1 MNIIKRN
8 MIIGGWGIKYCEVY
22 SPLNYFNFPDKI
34 DAFSINNAS
43 YINNYIFKY
52 SIRLLDK
59 ISNLNNFKTKLIYT
73 QYDGLYKY
81 EIYEEK
87 NKFLLWCLSMKN
99 GDDPILAYNINRT
112 WNEWTLIYD
121 KTNTNGKYAFE
132 YFSKIFS
139 YSVINYNALIIHGTL
154 IEYNNKGI
162 IISAPSGTG
171 KTTHARMWRDT
182 QRALIINGDRALCRK
197 IDNKWIGF
205 GMPWCGTSGEYIN
218 RDIEIS
224 DIVVLEQAKEN
235 SVEKLDTLQA
245 FNHMIQNITA
255 PTWEKNLLNKAMD
268 YLEDIVNE
276 VPVYKLKCTPDI
288 EAVEVLKKE
297 IDKL

>member
-1 MNIIKRN
+1 MKKDAIYLKIANIDLELE
-8 MIIGGWGIKYCEVY
+8 IID
-22 SPLNYFNFPDKI
+22 LNNEYNYPFKF
-34 DAFSINNAS
+34 DAFSLTSNSKSVDIICSKNIINELNLYDKISSNFLLYSNKDYFFS
-43 YINNYIFKY
+43 YNIYAKSQNNYIWVQNDSQEKPMIAFE
-52 SIRLLDK
+52 
-59 ISNLNNFKTKLIYT
+59 ISNSFKSWNLI
-73 QYDGLYKY
+73 
-81 EIYEEK
+81 
-87 NKFLLWCLSMKN
+87 F
-99 GDDPILAYNINRT
+99 
-112 WNEWTLIYD
+112 D
-121 KTNTNGKYAFE
+121 KTNTCGKYAFE
-132 YFSKIFS
+132 YCTKFFPYAVLEIGGI
-139 YSVINYNALIIHGTL
+139 VLHGVL
-154 IEYNNKGI
+154 MEYKGKGI

-197 IDNKWIGF
+197 IDNKWTGF

-218 RDIEIS
+218 RDVEIS
-224 DIVVLEQAKEN
+224 AIVVLEQAKEN

-245 FNHMIQNITA
+245 FNHMIPNITA

>member
-1 MNIIKRN
+1 MYNKNILSIAKWLISYECLKSKN
-8 MIIGGWGIKYCEVY
+8 NYPDIPSKYD
-22 SPLNYFNFPDKI
+22 SFN
-34 DAFSINNAS
+34 INNAINEYDFNFTLNNNDYNIKDS
-43 YINNYIFKY
+43 SDINNYEVIYTNNQAFNYY
-52 SIRLLDK
+52 SIYRDTDDNLIWIQNDFNSNEILSFK
-59 ISNLNNFKTKLIYT
+59 ISPSW
-73 QYDGLYKY
+73 
-81 EIYEEK
+81 K
-87 NKFLLWCLSMKN
+87 NV
-99 GDDPILAYNINRT
+99 ILT
-112 WNEWTLIYD
+112 SD
-121 KTNTNGKYAFE
+121 KTNTEGLYSME
-132 YFSKIFS
+132 YYGKIFF
-139 YSVINYNALIIHGTL
+139 YSIIRYGGIVLHGALM
-154 IEYNNKGI
+154 EYDNKGI

-197 IDNKWIGF
+197 MDGKWTGF

-218 RDIEIS
+218 RDVEIS
-224 DIVVLEQAKEN
+224 AIVVLEQAKEN

-245 FNHMIQNITA
+245 FNHMIPNITA

>member
-1 MNIIKRN
+1 MYKIDTLRIACWNIGYKFLEPNR
-8 MIIGGWGIKYCEVY
+8 
-22 SPLNYFNFPDKI
+22 LYFPWKL
-34 DAFSINNAS
+34 DAFSHQKLNECEYNFLYEVRYNFEKTS
-43 YINNYIFKY
+43 DYINN
-52 SIRLLDK
+52 
-59 ISNLNNFKTKLIYT
+59 KLIYKEENGFY
-73 QYDGLYKY
+73 QDLIYKDDNGYIIWILNRIKSNEDVIIY
-81 EIYEEK
+81 EIN
-87 NKFLLWCLSMKN
+87 NK
-99 GDDPILAYNINRT
+99 
-112 WNEWTLIYD
+112 WNHCKLIYD
-121 KTNTNGKYAFE
+121 ITNTNNTYPFE
-132 YFSKIFS
+132 YLSRIFS
-139 YSVINYNALIIHGTL
+139 YFTITEGGVVLHGVL
-154 IEYNNKGI
+154 IEYNGKGV

-197 IDNKWIGF
+197 VDGKWTGF

-218 RDIEIS
+218 RSIQINA
-224 DIVVLEQAKEN
+224 IVVLEQAKEN

-245 FNHMIQNITA
+245 FNHMIPNITA

-276 VPVYKLKCTPDI
+276 VPVYKLNCTPDI

>member
-1 MNIIKRN
+1 MSKDELYLKISDILMRFDILSSEYEEFNYPS
-8 MIIGGWGIKYCEVY
+8 KY
-22 SPLNYFNFPDKI
+22 
-34 DAFSINNAS
+34 DAFSIG
-43 YINNYIFKY
+43 NYIRSLNIICNK
-52 SIRLLDK
+52 SMISEEELK
-59 ISNLNNFKTKLIYT
+59 IKMRNPLVYHDNNGFIPYDIYQMEKDNYLWVQNDSAKEPMISFEIKENFKVWNLI
-73 QYDGLYKY
+73 
-81 EIYEEK
+81 
-87 NKFLLWCLSMKN
+87 F
-99 GDDPILAYNINRT
+99 
-112 WNEWTLIYD
+112 D
-121 KTNTNGKYAFE
+121 KTNTCGKYAFE
-132 YFSKIFS
+132 YCTKLFPYAVLDLEGI
-139 YSVINYNALIIHGTL
+139 VLHGVL

-197 IDNKWIGF
+197 IEGKWIGF

-218 RDIEIS
+218 RDVEIS
-224 DIVVLEQAKEN
+224 AIVVLEQAKEN
-235 SVEKLDTLQA
+235 SVEKLDTLQS
-245 FNHMIQNITA
+245 FNHMIPNITA

>member
-1 MNIIKRN
+1 MSKEALYLKISDILMRFDILSSEYEEFNYPS
-8 MIIGGWGIKYCEVY
+8 KY
-22 SPLNYFNFPDKI
+22 
-34 DAFSINNAS
+34 DAFSTENYRRSLNIICNKSIISEKELQIKMRNQLVYHDNNGFIPYDIYQIKKDDYLWVQNDSAKKPM
-43 YINNYIFKY
+43 IAFEIKE
-52 SIRLLDK
+52 
-59 ISNLNNFKTKLIYT
+59 NFKVWNLI
-73 QYDGLYKY
+73 
-81 EIYEEK
+81 
-87 NKFLLWCLSMKN
+87 F
-99 GDDPILAYNINRT
+99 
-112 WNEWTLIYD
+112 D
-121 KTNTNGKYAFE
+121 KTNTYGKYAFE
-132 YFSKIFS
+132 YCTKIFP
-139 YSVINYNALIIHGTL
+139 YAVLDLEGIVLHGVL

-197 IDNKWIGF
+197 IDGKWTGF

-218 RDIEIS
+218 RDVEIRA
-224 DIVVLEQAKEN
+224 IVVLEQAKEN

-245 FNHMIQNITA
+245 FNHMIPNITA

-297 IDKL
+297 IDKI

>member
-1 MNIIKRN
+1 MYKTDTLRIGCWNIGYRFLTPNRLYFPWK
-8 MIIGGWGIKYCEVY
+8 MDTFLYQQLDKPKYDFLYEVK
-22 SPLNYFNFPDKI
+22 PNFEENSD
-34 DAFSINNAS
+34 
-43 YINNYIFKY
+43 YIN
-52 SIRLLDK
+52 D
-59 ISNLNNFKTKLIYT
+59 KLIYKEENGFY
-73 QYDGLYKY
+73 QDLIYKDDKGYIKWILNRVKSNEDVIIY
-81 EIYEEK
+81 EINNRWNHCK
-87 NKFLLWCLSMKN
+87 LL
-99 GDDPILAYNINRT
+99 
-112 WNEWTLIYD
+112 YD
-121 KTNTNGKYAFE
+121 ITNTNNIYPFE
-132 YFSKIFS
+132 YLSRIFS
-139 YSVINYNALIIHGTL
+139 YFTITKGGIVLHGVL
-154 IEYNNKGI
+154 MEYEGKGI

-197 IDNKWIGF
+197 IDNKWTGF

-218 RDIEIS
+218 RDVEIS
-224 DIVVLEQAKEN
+224 AIVVLEQAKEN

-245 FNHMIQNITA
+245 FNHMIPNITA

-268 YLEDIVNE
+268 YLEDMVNE